1 MIWYALSHNRATQ
14 TCNPIWLSLL
24 TLYTRLRNW
33 YKKHISIQF
42 TLFNHNNGSRL
53 AVYARLRLL
62 ARLSDD
68 KCSHRGAHT
77 FQTSSIPWQLRISF
91 KKFIDINAIS
101 DKEEGIWIFEKEGE
115 FCKTFS
121 GFLEHYW
128 QHGIGKADQDINNLT
143 SLARYFPRQD
153 VVHSQ
158 SIVRALS
165 RLPPC
170 LDP

>member
-1 MIWYALSHNRATQ
+1 MIWYALSQNRVTQ
-14 TCNPIWLSLL
+14 TCNAIWLSLL

-68 KCSHRGAHT
+68 KCSNRGAHT
-77 FQTSSIPWQLRISF
+77 FQFSSIPWKLWISIKKIYRHWCHFRSRRRNLNFMIKRVNFARHFRVFLSTSDSMVLGRLTRIS
-91 KKFIDINAIS
+91 ITLQVWLVIS
-101 DKEEGIWIFEKEGE
+101 
-115 FCKTFS
+115 
-121 GFLEHYW
+121 
-128 QHGIGKADQDINNLT
+128 QGKML
-143 SLARYFPRQD
+143 F
-153 VVHSQ
+153 
-158 SIVRALS
+158 RALS